1 VKEDTN
7 GHEHKQKEPGRY
19 RKIQNIG
26 RSREDKESSGIGD
39 TESSGMKTT
48 ERFVE
53 DTRKPGG
60 DTGRLGRDRGDTE
73 WKMQGDPR

>member
-39 TESSGMKTT
+39 TESSSD
-48 ERFVE
+48 ENYRE
-53 DTRKPGG
+53 IR
-60 DTGRLGRDRGDTE
+60 GRYKEVRGRYIKR
-73 WKMQGDPR
+73 RY